1 MSATETPTPRNPEAL
16 IDRSVS
22 LLAANFLMLY
32 FAVPAV
38 LILGGTYAAI
48 WGAHRFVWA
57 LQGDY
62 LFKAVVLLAGIV
74 AHEAIHG
81 LTWKIAAR
89 KSAGA
94 ITFGM
99 NWKLLTPYA
108 HCREAMTAR
117 AYRIGA
123 VMPLLLLGLLPALAA
138 IIGGQQDGMVFGLFF
153 TFAAGGDM
161 LVLWLLR
168 GVPPAALVEDHPVR
182 AGCRVVVAPHT
193 ESRDDH
199 R

>member
-1 MSATETPTPRNPEAL
+1 MTESEIPAPGIPEEH
-16 IDRSVS
+16 DDHSVS
-22 LLAANFLMLY
+22 LLKANVLMLY

-38 LILGGTYAAI
+38 LLLGGAYAWR

-57 LQGDY
+57 LHGSA
-62 LFKAVVLLAGIV
+62 LVMAVAVLAGIV

-89 KSAGA
+89 KPAGT
-94 ITFGM
+94 ISFGM

-108 HCREAMTAR
+108 HCSEPMTAR

-123 VMPLLLLGLLPALAA
+123 AMPLLLLGVLPSLLGIAGGEPAL
-138 IIGGQQDGMVFGLFF
+138 MLFGLFF

-168 GVPPAALVEDHPVR
+168 GVPADAMVEDHPVR
-182 AGCRVVVAPHT
+182 AGCWVIDGRRGAG
-193 ESRDDH
+193 E
-199 R
+199 